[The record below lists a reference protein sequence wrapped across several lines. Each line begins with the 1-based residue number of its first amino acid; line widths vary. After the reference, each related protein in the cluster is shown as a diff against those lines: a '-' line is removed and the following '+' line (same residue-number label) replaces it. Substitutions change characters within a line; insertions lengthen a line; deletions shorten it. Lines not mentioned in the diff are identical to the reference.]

1 MNDYFSN
8 ITKFLNIIDV
18 VATGDEILDRD
29 TAAIEKYRS
38 HPSVM
43 LIKSHYEQVEAFS
56 FLRTSAVE
64 VLEHVD
70 NITSILRMPRLLV
83 VFRQRLLKTR
93 K

>member
-1 MNDYFSN
+1 MDADGSHSN
-8 ITKFLNIIDV
+8 V
-18 VATGDEILDRD
+18 M
-29 TAAIEKYRS
+29 AAIEKYRS

-43 LIKSHYEQVEAFS
+43 LIKSHYEQVEAFN

-64 VLEHVD
+64 VLENVD